1 LGHLDFSAPDF
12 DRFPALK
19 MAIEALKA
27 GGSAPVILNGA
38 NEAAVGAFLR
48 EQIPFGRIPEIIGH
62 ALETVPKT
70 AVTSIQDVYTADA
83 AARADAE
90 NTIRRLTC

>member
-1 LGHLDFSAPDF
+1 
-12 DRFPALK
+12 

-27 GGSAPVILNGA
+27 GGSMPVILNGA

-62 ALETVPKT
+62 ALEHVPVT
-70 AVTSIQDVYTADA
+70 AITSIPDVYAADA

-90 NTIRRLTC
+90 NTIRRLAC